1 MNLIPGNGSSDNLFP
16 DYPTNLS
23 YITVFGS
30 MAFSGQLI
38 VLNNVTG
45 ETSHFELK
53 STFKS
58 LPTSYSLVGSPTI
71 ITVGEDVPGAVIPK
85 VTIGATGEVIV
96 NVVNNYQNDV
106 QCVCYVRYTETFF
119 YI

>member
-1 MNLIPGNGSSDNLFP
+1 MNLIPGSGSNDNLFP

-23 YITVFGS
+23 YITVLGA

-38 VLNNVTG
+38 VANNVTG

-58 LPTSYSLVGSPTI
+58 TPWSVVGSPTV
-71 ITVGEDVPGAVIPK
+71 ITIGEDVPGAVIPK
-85 VTIGATGEVIV
+85 ITIGGAGEVIV
-96 NVVNNYQNDV
+96 NVTNYYQYDV

-119 YI
+119 FI